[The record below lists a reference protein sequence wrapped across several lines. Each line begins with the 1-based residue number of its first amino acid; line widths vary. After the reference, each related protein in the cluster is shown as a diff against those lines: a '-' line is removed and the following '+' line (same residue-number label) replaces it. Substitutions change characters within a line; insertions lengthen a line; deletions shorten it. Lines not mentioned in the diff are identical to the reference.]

1 MLYSRLGAAIL
12 PSRGAKPPGHNEQSA
27 HTAVL
32 YSRLKAA
39 ILPSS
44 AKPPGRMNSSSEAAV
59 YSGLRAAVLPSGAK
73 PPGHNEERLKPPTLF
88 APIVRSRVFSS
99 KMLQNS
105 AAGAA

>member
-1 MLYSRLGAAIL
+1 M
-12 PSRGAKPPGHNEQSA
+12 NTQSA

-32 YSRLKAA
+32 YSRLRAA
-39 ILPSS
+39 ILPSG
-44 AKPPGRMNSSSEAAV
+44 AKPPGRMNSNSEAAV
-59 YSGLRAAVLPSGAK
+59 YSRLRAAAK

-88 APIVRSRVFSS
+88 APIVRTRVFSS

>member
-12 PSRGAKPPGHNEQSA
+12 PSGAKPPGHNEQSA

-32 YSRLKAA
+32 YSRLRAA
-39 ILPSS
+39 ILPSG
-44 AKPPGRMNSSSEAAV
+44 AKPPGRMNSNSEAAV
-59 YSGLRAAVLPSGAK
+59 YSRLRAAAK

-88 APIVRSRVFSS
+88 APIVRTRVFSS